1 MRSHTP
7 LPQPF
12 DEGAFTLA
20 AAREAGVGTGRLRG
34 NDLERPFRG
43 VRSAPITT
51 VRELALAYAERMS
64 PDHAFAGRTA
74 ARLWGLPLAQ
84 QWTRKEPLDVVLPA
98 GSNRARSSGVREMTV
113 ARGRLVCVVH
123 EGLRLLDPAST
134 ALTLARELSHEHLVQ
149 VVDALLTPAQRYP
162 DLRLPRKPSA
172 GHATPEQLAAFVDG
186 CAGLAGVVA
195 LRAALADARV
205 GSESRFETVTR
216 LLIVEAGL
224 PEPEVH
230 PLVVVDGIDMH
241 PDLGYP
247 DLKVAI
253 EYEGDG
259 HREESTWMR
268 DIDRY
273 ARLEAAGWIIV
284 RITRGDLARR
294 GAALVARVAAARA
307 RRA

>member
-20 AAREAGVGTGRLRG
+20 AARQAGVGTGRLRG

-43 VRSAPITT
+43 VRSAPIRTL
-51 VRELALAYAERMS
+51 RDHGLAYAERMS

-84 QWTRKEPLDVVLPA
+84 EWTRSEPLDVARPA
-98 GSNRARSSGVREMTV
+98 GSNRARSKGIREMTV
-113 ARGRLVCVVH
+113 ARSRLFSVVH
-123 EGLRLLDPAST
+123 EGLRVLDPRST
-134 ALTLARELSHEHLVQ
+134 AITLARELSHEHLVQ
-149 VVDALLTPAQRYP
+149 VVDALLTPAKHYP
-162 DLRLPRKPSA
+162 DLRVPRTPGA
-172 GHATPEQLAAFVDG
+172 AYATPQQLAEFVES
-186 CAGLAGVVA
+186 CAALAGVAA

-230 PLVVVDGIDMH
+230 PLVVVDGIDLH

-247 DLKVAI
+247 DLKIAI

-259 HREESTWMR
+259 HREQSTWTR

-284 RITRGDLARR
+284 RITKADLGRR
-294 GAALVARVAAARA
+294 GAALVERVAAARA
-307 RRA
+307 RRK

>member
-12 DEGAFTLA
+12 DAGAFALA

-51 VRELALAYAERMS
+51 VHELALAYAKRMS
-64 PDHAFAGRTA
+64 PEHAFAGRTA

-84 QWTRKEPLDVVLPA
+84 EWTRTEPLDVARPA
-98 GSNRARSSGVREMTV
+98 GSNRARSKDIREMTI
-113 ARGRLVCVVH
+113 ARGRLFCVVH
-123 EGLRLLDPAST
+123 EGLRMLDPRST

-149 VVDALLTPAQRYP
+149 VLDALLTPAKRYP
-162 DLRLPRKPSA
+162 DLRLPREPGA
-172 GHATPEQLAAFVDG
+172 GYATPELLAAFVAR
-186 CAGLAGVVA
+186 CAGLAGVAA
-195 LRAALADARV
+195 LRSALADARV

-230 PLVVVDGIDMH
+230 PLVVVDGIDLH

-247 DLKVAI
+247 DLKIAI
-253 EYEGDG
+253 EYEGDH
-259 HREESTWMR
+259 HRESSTWIR

-284 RITRGDLARR
+284 RITRGDLGRR
-294 GAALVARVAAARA
+294 GAAAVERVAAARA

>member
-12 DEGAFTLA
+12 DAGAFTLA
-20 AAREAGVGTGRLRG
+20 AARQAGVGTGRLRG
-34 NDLERPFRG
+34 GDLERPFRG

-51 VRELALAYAERMS
+51 LRGLALAYAERMS
-64 PDHAFAGRTA
+64 PEHAFAGRTA
-74 ARLWGLPLAQ
+74 ARLWGLPLTQ
-84 QWTRKEPLDVVLPA
+84 EWTRNEPLDVARPG
-98 GSNRARSSGVREMTV
+98 GSNRARSKGIREMAV
-113 ARGRLVCVVH
+113 ARERLFCVVH
-123 EGLRLLDPAST
+123 EGLLLLDPPST

-149 VVDALLTPAQRYP
+149 VVDALLTPAKRYP
-162 DLRLPRKPSA
+162 DLRLPRKTGA
-172 GHATPEQLAAFVDG
+172 AYATPEQLAAFVEG
-186 CAGLAGVVA
+186 CAGLAGVTA

-205 GSESRFETVTR
+205 GAESRFETVTR

-224 PEPEVH
+224 PEPAVH
-230 PLVVVDGIDMH
+230 PLVIVDGIELH

-247 DLKVAI
+247 HLKIAI

-259 HREESTWMR
+259 HREASTWMR

-284 RITRGDLARR
+284 RITRGDLGRR
-294 GAALVARVAAARA
+294 GAALVKRVAAARA

>member
-20 AAREAGVGTGRLRG
+20 AARQAGVGTGRLRG
-34 NDLERPFRG
+34 DDLERPFRG

-51 VRELALAYAERMS
+51 LPEHALAYAERMS

-84 QWTRKEPLDVVLPA
+84 KWTRAELLDVARPA
-98 GSNRARSSGVREMTV
+98 GSNRARSKGIREMTV
-113 ARGRLVCVVH
+113 AKERLFCVVH
-123 EGLRLLDPAST
+123 EGLRMLDPPST

-149 VVDALLTPAQRYP
+149 VVDALLTPAKRYP
-162 DLRLPRKPSA
+162 DLRVPREPSV
-172 GHATPEQLAAFVDG
+172 GYATPEQLAAFLEG
-186 CAGLAGVVA
+186 CAGLAGVTA
-195 LRAALADARV
+195 LRAALTDARV

-230 PLVVVDGIDMH
+230 PLIVVDGIDLH

-247 DLKVAI
+247 DLKIAI

-259 HREESTWMR
+259 HREQSTWIR

-284 RITRGDLARR
+284 RITRGDLGRR
-294 GAALVARVAAARA
+294 GAALVQRVASARA